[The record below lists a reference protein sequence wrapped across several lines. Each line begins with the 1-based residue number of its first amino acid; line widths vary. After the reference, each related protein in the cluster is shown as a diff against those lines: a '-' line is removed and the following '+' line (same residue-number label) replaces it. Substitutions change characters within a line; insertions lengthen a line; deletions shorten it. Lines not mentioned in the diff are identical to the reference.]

1 MTRLL
6 QRMIEDMQVRNLAP
20 HTADSDDID
29 RAFRTDVG
37 HLFRLKSAG
46 HSD

>member
-1 MTRLL
+1 LTTEWKSRSLRAY
-6 QRMIEDMQVRNLAP
+6 QRR
-20 HTADSDDID
+20 ADSDDIG

>member
-1 MTRLL
+1 M
-6 QRMIEDMQVRNLAP
+6 ENN
-20 HTADSDDID
+20 ADSDDIG
-29 RAFRTDVG
+29 RAFWSDVG